1 MSLTDNGK
9 DFMRNNLHLPINQTI
24 AHCPRCGGRNL
35 FWPTRKSFSC
45 GNCGFVLYLNIAAA
59 AAVIL
64 ECKGKILF
72 GVRAHEPG
80 RGMLDLPG
88 GFVDPDESGE
98 EAARR
103 EVREET
109 GVELPEMQYL
119 FSIPNRY
126 HYRDVLYD
134 TLDLIFCCRLTEPPQ
149 MQAADDLVEL
159 LWIDRDDI
167 VYDNIA
173 FSSLRLAVR
182 RYLESRAE

>member
-1 MSLTDNGK
+1 M
-9 DFMRNNLHLPINQTI
+9 
-24 AHCPRCGGRNL
+24 
-35 FWPTRKSFSC
+35 
-45 GNCGFVLYLNIAAA
+45 
-59 AAVIL
+59 

-72 GVRAHEPG
+72 GVRAHEPE

-109 GVELPEMQYL
+109 GIELQELRYL

-126 HYRDVLYD
+126 LYRDVVYD
-134 TLDLIFCCRLTEPPQ
+134 TLDLIFCCRLTELPQ
-149 MQAADDLVEL
+149 MLAADDLEQL

-167 VYDNIA
+167 VFEDIA

-182 RYLESRAE
+182 RYIESDSA